1 MAAPAEA
8 PPETPPCT
16 RLNAPQQQQQPDG
29 YEIRQYEPAK
39 WVSIPVESMGWDD
52 AIQTGFTKLFEYI
65 QGKNEKEAKIKMTA
79 PVTSYVEPGEGP
91 FSQPTITVSLY
102 IPREQQSDPPK
113 PVESNVF
120 IEDRPG
126 MTVFVRSF
134 DGVSSAV
141 KNQEELLTLANTL
154 RQDGKVFDEKVFYT
168 AGYDSPSKLL
178 NRLNEVWLVKKNGS
192 PQSQ

>member
-1 MAAPAEA
+1 MRGADERGWSLQRPGGLFPVLPRHGRPRRGPARDPPLHPPQRPAAAA
-8 PPETPPCT
+8 
-16 RLNAPQQQQQPDG
+16 A
-29 YEIRQYEPAK
+29 
-39 WVSIPVESMGWDD
+39 
-52 AIQTGFTKLFEYI
+52 
-65 QGKNEKEAKIKMTA
+65 EAKIKMTA

>member
-1 MAAPAEA
+1 MPHDSAVQDKS
-8 PPETPPCT
+8 
-16 RLNAPQQQQQPDG
+16 RLEERILPVP
-29 YEIRQYEPAK
+29 YCMP
-39 WVSIPVESMGWDD
+39 VFHSILG
-52 AIQTGFTKLFEYI
+52 IY
-65 QGKNEKEAKIKMTA
+65 EAKIKMTA

-91 FSQPTITVSLY
+91 FSQPTITISFYL
-102 IPREQQSDPPK
+102 PREQQSDPPK

-134 DGVSSAV
+134 EGVSSAV

-168 AGYDSPSKLL
+168 AGYDSPLKLPS
-178 NRLNEVWLVKKNGS
+178 RLNEVWLVKKNGP